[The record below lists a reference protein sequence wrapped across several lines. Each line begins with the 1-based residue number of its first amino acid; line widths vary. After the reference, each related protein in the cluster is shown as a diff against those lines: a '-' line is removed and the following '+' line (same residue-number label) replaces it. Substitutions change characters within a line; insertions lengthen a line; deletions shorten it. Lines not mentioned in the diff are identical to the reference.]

1 LNNDKVGFSREW
13 DERGELLLEKYFEK
27 NMLKSFKSFYESG
40 NLKEEKLNDYE
51 TNEIVLKKYFEN
63 GNLKEKEKSNKKII
77 TKELSKYSEG
87 GILILYENYENFKL
101 VTRSKFDSLGK
112 PIFKLENGITY
123 YLGNKVF
130 ERNNNAT
137 KSYFKNGQLAS
148 LTESNDSLYKKT
160 RWLISGEKEFEKV
173 SNHTNNTGNIKIWQ
187 NKKLVYDINLFK
199 GNVIQNSK
207 NKIETNNFL
216 NYSRESSGVV
226 YSMKINSRGA
236 SYGQDGRGTEDDK
249 EIEIFNSPY
258 GEKIGEFDDYL
269 SYFSEYQ
276 YDYEEYGIEFYDHI
290 NGRLEIGPSLWIN
303 DDVVFSSW
311 LKMTQYGNAWAPGLV
326 LRSKPEKDSEKII
339 AFQGE
344 SYHVS
349 LIGEFVNGYSKV
361 RVDFYEEGPCEGGSV
376 KKNWEGWAK
385 IINDF
390 GKPNINYP
398 PRGC

>member
-1 LNNDKVGFSREW
+1 
-13 DERGELLLEKYFEK
+13 
-27 NMLKSFKSFYESG
+27 
-40 NLKEEKLNDYE
+40 
-51 TNEIVLKKYFEN
+51 
-63 GNLKEKEKSNKKII
+63 
-77 TKELSKYSEG
+77 
-87 GILILYENYENFKL
+87 
-101 VTRSKFDSLGK
+101 
-112 PIFKLENGITY
+112 
-123 YLGNKVF
+123 
-130 ERNNNAT
+130 
-137 KSYFKNGQLAS
+137 
-148 LTESNDSLYKKT
+148 
-160 RWLISGEKEFEKV
+160 
-173 SNHTNNTGNIKIWQ
+173 
-187 NKKLVYDINLFK
+187 
-199 GNVIQNSK
+199 
-207 NKIETNNFL
+207 
-216 NYSRESSGVV
+216 
-226 YSMKINSRGA
+226 MKINSRGA